1 MSLEDLFKFMYI
13 WLIHGG
19 IDEDTFEKKINYL
32 PIMFGTILVTIILMN
47 IMIAYLSN
55 EYSRL
60 EQKQHLDDIRNKA
73 KINLKLEL
81 IIRYF
86 KYIFQKSFREKE
98 KYRERRYA
106 NMIKDIMGY
115 ELTQQ
120 ELDSEVET
128 PAP

>member
-1 MSLEDLFKFMYI
+1 MYI

-19 IDEDTFEKKINYL
+19 IDDSTFSTNLTYI

-60 EQKQHLDDIRNKA
+60 EEKQHLDDIRGKA
-73 KINLKLEL
+73 QINIKLEL

-86 KYIFQKSFREKE
+86 KLVFNKKFRQNQKFRDHH
-98 KYRERRYA
+98 YA
-106 NMIKDIMGY
+106 NMIKEIMGY
-115 ELTQQ
+115 ELTQ
-120 ELDSEVET
+120 EEIAKEVVL
-128 PAP
+128 